1 MVRSEKTKVLVCAG
15 GTGGHIFPGLAIAEK
30 LLDQK
35 IKILWMGTKRGLEKQ
50 ALHKKSIN
58 LFFSEFKGVR
68 GLGLWRLMSFP
79 FRLLVEAFNA
89 FMFLQKQS
97 PSYVICCGGYLTVP
111 FGLAAK
117 ILSIPFCVV
126 EQNAVM
132 GTANR
137 VLQPFAKTIFL
148 NFNATTYS
156 SNRAIPV
163 GNPLRKEF
171 EDLVTS
177 PPSFTRKGEQLN
189 ILVLG
194 GSLGALFLNKRLPE
208 CFSLLQDENK
218 KFFSIVHQ
226 TGNDNQNEVIKS
238 YRRLKVTAV
247 VKPFFERI
255 VEQYQWA
262 DLVISRS
269 GAGIISELTA
279 VGVASVLVPLPNA
292 IDDHQER
299 NARILE
305 NLSAAKIIKQ
315 NASFQAELISFL
327 CAINREKLIDMAHK
341 AKELAR
347 FNSAKVISDE
357 VIKALN
363 AK

>member
-1 MVRSEKTKVLVCAG
+1 MVKLEKTKVLVCAG

-30 LLDQK
+30 LLDKK

-50 ALHKKSIN
+50 TLRNKSIN

-68 GLGLWRLMSFP
+68 GLGLWRLITFP
-79 FRLLVEAFNA
+79 FRLLVAVINA
-89 FMFLQKQS
+89 FLFLLKQR
-97 PSYVICCGGYLTVP
+97 PSYAICCGGYLTVP

-117 ILSIPFCVV
+117 ILSIPFCIV

-137 VLQPFAKTIFL
+137 VLQPFARAIFL
-148 NFNATTYS
+148 NFDATTYS
-156 SNRAIPV
+156 SSRAIPV

-171 EDLVTS
+171 EKLVEI
-177 PPSFTRKGEQLN
+177 PPAFDRNEEKLN

-194 GSLGALFLNKRLPE
+194 GSLGALFLNTRLPQ
-208 CFSLLQDENK
+208 CFSLLQNENK
-218 KFFSIVHQ
+218 KFFSVVHQ
-226 TGNDNQNEVIKS
+226 AGNDHLDEVRES
-238 YRRLKVTAV
+238 YRRLKVKAE
-247 VKPFFERI
+247 VKPFFESI

-269 GAGIISELTA
+269 GAGVISELTA
-279 VGVASVLVPLPNA
+279 VGVASILVPLPNA
-292 IDDHQER
+292 IDDHQKR
-299 NARILE
+299 NASILE
-305 NLSAAKIIKQ
+305 KSSAAKIIEQ
-315 NASFQAELISFL
+315 NTSFQARLISFL
-327 CAINREKLIDMAHK
+327 CSINREKLIDMAFK

-347 FNSAKVISDE
+347 FNSAKIISDE
-357 VIKALN
+357 VMKVLN

>member
-1 MVRSEKTKVLVCAG
+1 MVKSEKTKVLVCAG

-30 LLDQK
+30 LLDKK
-35 IKILWMGTKRGLEKQ
+35 IKILWMGTKRGLEKR
-50 ALHKKSIN
+50 ALHNKSIN

-68 GLGLWRLMSFP
+68 GLGLWRLVNFP
-79 FRLLVEAFNA
+79 FRLLAEVLNA
-89 FMFLQKQS
+89 FLFLQKQR
-97 PSYVICCGGYLTVP
+97 PSYAVCCGGYLTVP

-117 ILSIPFCVV
+117 ILSIPFCIV

-148 NFNATTYS
+148 NFDVTTYS
-156 SNRAIPV
+156 SYKAIPV

-171 EDLVTS
+171 EDLVTT
-177 PPSFTRKGEQLN
+177 PPAFSRNGEQLN

-194 GSLGALFLNKRLPE
+194 GSLGALFLNTRLPE
-208 CFSLLQDENK
+208 CFSLLQKDNK

-226 TGNDNQNEVIKS
+226 AGIDNQNEVCES
-238 YRRLKVTAV
+238 YRRLKVRAV
-247 VKPFFERI
+247 VRPFFESI

-292 IDDHQER
+292 IDDHQKR
-299 NARILE
+299 NASILE
-305 NLSAAKIIKQ
+305 KLSAAKIIEQ
-315 NASFQAELISFL
+315 NTSFQTKLISFL
-327 CAINREKLIDMAHK
+327 CSINREKLMDMAYQ

-347 FNSAKVISDE
+347 FNSAKIISDE
-357 VIKALN
+357 IIKVLN

>member
-1 MVRSEKTKVLVCAG
+1 MVKLEKTKVLICAG

-50 ALHKKSIN
+50 TLRNKSIS

-68 GLGLWRLMSFP
+68 GLGLWRLITFP
-79 FRLLVEAFNA
+79 FRLSVEFLKAFL
-89 FMFLQKQS
+89 FLLSQR
-97 PSYVICCGGYLTVP
+97 PSYAICCGGYLTVP

-117 ILSIPFCVV
+117 ILSIPFCIV

-148 NFNATTYS
+148 NFEETTYS
-156 SNRAIPV
+156 SCRAMSV
-163 GNPLRKEF
+163 GNPLRKAF
-171 EDLVTS
+171 ERLAPI
-177 PPSFTRKGEQLN
+177 PPAFSRNGEQLN

-194 GSLGALFLNKRLPE
+194 GSLGALFLNTRLPA
-208 CFSLLQDENK
+208 CFSLLQNENK

-226 TGNDNQNEVIKS
+226 VGNDNQNEVGELYK
-238 YRRLKVTAV
+238 RLKVRAV
-247 VKPFFERI
+247 VKPFFESI
-255 VEQYQWA
+255 VDQYQWA

-269 GAGIISELTA
+269 GAGIISELMA

-292 IDDHQER
+292 IDDHQKR
-299 NARILE
+299 NASILE
-305 NLSAAKIIKQ
+305 KSSAAKIIEQ
-315 NASFQAELISFL
+315 NTLFENKLVSFL
-327 CAINREKLIDMAHK
+327 CSINREKLIDMAFK
-341 AKELAR
+341 AKGLAR
-347 FNSAKVISDE
+347 FNSAKIISDE
-357 VIKALN
+357 VFKVLN